1 MIWLFQNIIIS
12 IIIIVLIHYLFNY
25 LKDTYTTKKT
35 KDLVKTQTDKYKII
49 LDEMMNKKNELDENM
64 FIFNSENMQNDLDS
78 YLEQEMSVS
87 TL

>member
-78 YLEQEMSVS
+78 YLEQEMSV
-87 TL
+87 L

>member
-35 KDLVKTQTDKYKII
+35 KDLVKTQTEKYKII
-49 LDEMMNKKNELDENM
+49 LDEMMNKKNEVDENM
-64 FIFNSENMQNDLDS
+64 FIFNKENMQNELDS
-78 YLEQEMSVS
+78 YLEQELS
-87 TL
+87 L